1 MADVRT
7 NFPVLEDAATQAGL
21 PLHKVLEGDSST
33 GKNALASL
41 VAADAAGN
49 LQYMRV
55 NQNNELVVSMESSI
69 SFALLTESGTNAGST
84 SYADLVTIALQND
97 LVYRELEAIVS
108 CFRDAVFQVVL
119 VDNAVETILV
129 HGIRAGAGNYNG
141 PLSFKTLEFV
151 AGTTGIQKL
160 IIRGKNLNA
169 TSTLDAALTIKEI
182 QA

>member
-7 NFPVLEDAATQAGL
+7 NFPVLEDPSTQAGL

-33 GKNALASL
+33 GKNALASM

-49 LQYMRV
+49 LKYMRV
-55 NQNNELVVSMESSI
+55 NQNNELVVSTESSI
-69 SFALLTESGTNAGST
+69 SYALLSDSGSNAGSAT
-84 SYADLVTIALQND
+84 YVDLVTIALQND

-108 CFRDAVFQVVL
+108 CFRDAVFQVVFIDDATETLL
-119 VDNAVETILV
+119 VP
-129 HGIRAGAGNYNG
+129 GIRAGAGDYNG

-151 AGTTGIQKL
+151 AGATGTQQL
-160 IIRGKNLNA
+160 VIRGKNINA